1 MSDVPVCIDISHW
14 QDFPDFDEV
23 RAAGVLGVIH
33 KATEGTSYVDPN
45 RATNCENALKAGLA
59 VSTYFWIK
67 PGDGRAQ
74 AEFYLQTTDPE
85 PGERVVIDYE
95 EDGCSLTTLR
105 DAVQALLDYGDDLQI
120 TVYSGHLLKEQL
132 GDECDEFLRDNTDLW
147 LAQYTSDED
156 DISWPSGTY
165 DQWTLW
171 QYSETGTIP
180 GIDDNYVDLN
190 RYNGDDDDFLEWIM
204 PAGQVPPPIPQPTP
218 SKDVVAVAITVP
230 EGVKVT
236 IRVNGA
242 AHKVNELRPVKRSPD
257 IDR

>member
-74 AEFYLQTTDPE
+74 AEFYLQTIDPE

-204 PAGQVPPPIPQPTP
+204 GRPSAAADPAADAEQGCRGGRDHRAGRREGHNQGQ
-218 SKDVVAVAITVP
+218 
-230 EGVKVT
+230 
-236 IRVNGA
+236 RRGA
-242 AHKVNELRPVKRSPD
+242 QGERAAARQAQS
-257 IDR
+257 